1 MQKIV
6 KPIILWGNVQ
16 FPVTGTHL
24 TLRAV
29 VGVDAQNKKVHELA
43 FQI

>member
-1 MQKIV
+1 MQKII
-6 KPIILWGNVQ
+6 KPSILWGNMQ

-29 VGVDAQNKKVHELA
+29 VGVDAQKKVHQLA
-43 FQI
+43 F